1 MILIPLCRALA
12 AVALLLLAAP
22 AWGAEGEFA
31 EELAASSSTPEV
43 PGLAEGRALVRKG
56 KYDEALAILRPL
68 ARGREVDG
76 SVLFQIGLAATG
88 ASQQPDLTDDQRK
101 ALLNEAIG
109 AFLTMLIDR
118 PGLVRVRLELARAL
132 FLKGENDLSR
142 RHFEHVLAGNPP
154 APVLANVRRFLAEI
168 RARRRWT
175 LHAGFALAPD
185 TNIGGTSDERIIHI
199 DIGGQRL
206 PFRRDAENLTTS
218 GIGVSVWTGGEYQY
232 PLGDGVRLR
241 AGANL
246 SRRDYAGS
254 RFDQTFVSGHAGPR
268 WLMDGNSDASVLAS
282 VQRRWS
288 AGAPNYDALGA
299 RVEAG
304 HRFTRRVTANAQVSW
319 HDRRYRTRTLLDGPV
334 MDLSL
339 GGTWVVAPTV
349 RADAGLGWGRE
360 RPEAE
365 RWRHERRWLRAGVT
379 VALPRGFTVGG
390 SGELRWTD
398 YAGNWFPHT
407 TGGES
412 REDRTYS
419 ARLSLH
425 NRALSWRGFSPQVS
439 LVHEVRRTN
448 AQLYDY
454 KRTGGELRFVRL
466 F

>member
-1 MILIPLCRALA
+1 
-12 AVALLLLAAP
+12 
-22 AWGAEGEFA
+22 
-31 EELAASSSTPEV
+31 
-43 PGLAEGRALVRKG
+43 
-56 KYDEALAILRPL
+56 
-68 ARGREVDG
+68 
-76 SVLFQIGLAATG
+76 
-88 ASQQPDLTDDQRK
+88 
-101 ALLNEAIG
+101 
-109 AFLTMLIDR
+109 MLIDR
-118 PGLVRVRLELARAL
+118 PDLVRVRLELARAL

-154 APVLANVRRFLAEI
+154 APVLANVRRFLSEI

-175 LHAGFALAPD
+175 LHTGFALAPD
-185 TNIGGTSDERIIHI
+185 TNIGGTSDEKIIHI

-241 AGANL
+241 VGANL

-407 TGGES
+407 AGGES

-454 KRTGGELRFVRL
+454 QRTGGELRFVRL

>member
-1 MILIPLCRALA
+1 MLS
-12 AVALLLLAAP
+12 AP
-22 AWGAEGEFA
+22 AWGETDEPVA
-31 EELAASSSTPEV
+31 SSTPEV
-43 PGLAEGRALVRKG
+43 SGIAESRSRIQEG

-68 ARGREVDG
+68 ARGREVDAG
-76 SVLFQIGLAATG
+76 VLFQIGLAATG
-88 ASQQPDLTDDQRK
+88 ASQQPGLAEDQRK
-101 ALLNEAIG
+101 ALLDEAIG
-109 AFLTMLIDR
+109 AFRTMLIDR

-175 LHAGFALAPD
+175 LHTGFALAPD

-206 PFRRDAENLTTS
+206 PFRRDAEDLTTS

-268 WLMDGNSDASVLAS
+268 WLVGRNTEASVLAS

-288 AGAPNYDALGA
+288 AGAPDYDALGA
-299 RVEAG
+299 RAEAG

-319 HDRRYRTRTLLDGPV
+319 HDRRYRTRTLLCGGPDG
-334 MDLSL
+334 
-339 GGTWVVAPTV
+339 
-349 RADAGLGWGRE
+349 
-360 RPEAE
+360 
-365 RWRHERRWLRAGVT
+365 
-379 VALPRGFTVGG
+379 
-390 SGELRWTD
+390 
-398 YAGNWFPHT
+398 
-407 TGGES
+407 TGGYRTLKADFTEDEITATLINLATLS
-412 REDRTYS
+412 GDISGNTFSGDEASDISAEHGLDDEGEFTGEFSGGFYGSKAAEAGGVFAFTSEDRE
-419 ARLSLH
+419 A
-425 NRALSWRGFSPQVS
+425 GEFSG
-439 LVHEVRRTN
+439 
-448 AQLYDY
+448 AFGAGKD
-454 KRTGGELRFVRL
+454 
-466 F
+466 